1 MEKVRAGAWEIF
13 AAFFRNLGGKIS
25 SLIVTLLSFEN

>member
-1 MEKVRAGAWEIF
+1 MEKVRGGENF

-25 SLIVTLLSFEN
+25 SLIVTVTLLSFAN